1 MADAELPQRILT
13 ALSALDALRGAAA
26 AATEG
31 GASTDVEDTV
41 KSEAL
46 TVVSDAAGA
55 MKRALYGSP
64 DAPPDQAVAA
74 QLASAILRSSVLD
87 VLLNRLR
94 DLSFECRRDTTQ
106 VFAAIVRKEPAAVDW
121 LLQGSRRRGGAAAGS
136 ADGADGASGGD
147 GRPQAAAGEKGGK
160 GDTGDTGEKP
170 TLVRLLEGYDAPE
183 TALYC
188 GTMLR
193 EAIRHEPLARWLLEE
208 PSTFVIL
215 CRCLESAHFDVASD
229 AFATARDLLT
239 RHRTLVAAFLDAKH
253 AAFFSQYCRL
263 ICSQSYV
270 TKRQSLKLLGELL
283 LDRANFATMTR
294 FISSADHLKT
304 IMGLL
309 RDASPSIQYEAF
321 HVFKIFVA
329 NPRKTGP
336 VLELLQ
342 RNRVRLLAFL
352 APFLATREQQDEHFR
367 DEKAFLIEE
376 IQKLHVQL

>member
-31 GASTDVEDTV
+31 GASTDVEDAV

-64 DAPPDQAVAA
+64 DAPPDRAVAA

-147 GRPQAAAGEKGGK
+147 GRPQAAAGDK
-160 GDTGDTGEKP
+160 GDKGDTGEKP
-170 TLVRLLEGYDAPE
+170 TLVGLLEGYDAPE

-229 AFATARDLLT
+229 AFAVAISGAAAAAKGSSLMTA
-239 RHRTLVAAFLDAKH
+239 
-253 AAFFSQYCRL
+253 
-263 ICSQSYV
+263 
-270 TKRQSLKLLGELL
+270 
-283 LDRANFATMTR
+283 
-294 FISSADHLKT
+294 
-304 IMGLL
+304 
-309 RDASPSIQYEAF
+309 
-321 HVFKIFVA
+321 
-329 NPRKTGP
+329 
-336 VLELLQ
+336 
-342 RNRVRLLAFL
+342 
-352 APFLATREQQDEHFR
+352 LATSSLASAARGANATGHSP
-367 DEKAFLIEE
+367 A
-376 IQKLHVQL
+376 